1 MCLRVALP
9 TQTGGR
15 SVSGRGECWSA
26 WASFLAPLLEYD
38 LISGQA
44 VPCRPQWGM
53 AWDRK
58 RRNEGPC
65 GARVHQPFQYDGT
78 NMVDRKDTFQCYINS
93 VLSLSLRHAAMKEK
107 QSVP

>member
-15 SVSGRGECWSA
+15 SVRGGRGECWSA

-44 VPCRPQWGM
+44 VPCGGWRGTGSVETK
-53 AWDRK
+53 AHA
-58 RRNEGPC
+58 GPEC
-65 GARVHQPFQYDGT
+65 T
-78 NMVDRKDTFQCYINS
+78 NHSSTMEQTW
-93 VLSLSLRHAAMKEK
+93 
-107 QSVP
+107 